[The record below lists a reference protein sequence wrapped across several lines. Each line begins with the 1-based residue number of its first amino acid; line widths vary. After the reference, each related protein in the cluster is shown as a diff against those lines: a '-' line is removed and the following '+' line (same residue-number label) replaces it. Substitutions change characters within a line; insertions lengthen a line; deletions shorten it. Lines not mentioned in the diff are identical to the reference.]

1 MVAAG
6 LVGFFALATVVA
18 VTQATSDDDPPSETS
33 TTPGPSTSDPS
44 SSSTAARRPVD
55 EVPLPEPGAAAPEG
69 TCPPEDGSGE
79 RWTSWSS
86 PPPVCIATT
95 ADGSIDTSIDYRA
108 TLSTAHG
115 DMVLLLNTEQSPV
128 AVNDFVVL
136 ARSGYFDGA
145 PIDTN
150 IKDAWLEFGG
160 AFEGAG
166 EPGAGYTSPTETP
179 EIGSLAT
186 PTAIGMV
193 PTDESGMTSI
203 GGRFLIATGENAP
216 ALPKMTTFFGLLLGD
231 QELYSRMLRAA
242 TESGT
247 PAEVITIESAKIEA
261 LPPD

>member
-1 MVAAG
+1 MVA
-6 LVGFFALATVVA
+6 VGIVAFFALATVVA
-18 VTQATSDDDPPSETS
+18 VSQATSDDDPPSQ
-33 TTPGPSTSDPS
+33 
-44 SSSTAARRPVD
+44 STAAPAPATASSAPGPQPVD
-55 EVPLPEPGAAAPEG
+55 EVPLPAPGAAAPEG

-193 PTDESGMTSI
+193 PTDESGMTSV

-231 QELYSRMLRAA
+231 QELYARMLRAA
-242 TESGT
+242 TQSGT
-247 PAEVITIESAKIEA
+247 PAEVITIESATVEA